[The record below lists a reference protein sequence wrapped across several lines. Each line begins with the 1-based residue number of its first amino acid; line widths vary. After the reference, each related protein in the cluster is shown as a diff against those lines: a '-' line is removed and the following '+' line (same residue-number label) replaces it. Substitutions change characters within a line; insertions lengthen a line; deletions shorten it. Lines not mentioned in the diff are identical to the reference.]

1 MVGGHADHRLPG
13 RVFPPCS
20 PAPVYPMLQE
30 TIMNH
35 EESFIQRLA
44 RRTLATVKSRPIVAL
59 VFVVA
64 GYFIGQL
71 GLV

>member
-1 MVGGHADHRLPG
+1 
-13 RVFPPCS
+13 
-20 PAPVYPMLQE
+20 
-30 TIMNH
+30 MNH

-44 RRTLATVKSRPIVAL
+44 RRTLATVKSRPIAAL